1 MRLLPRS
8 LFGRTAL
15 LILVLIVI
23 AQITSLV
30 VLRELVQKPRTD
42 QLADLAGDYVAGLVA
57 GLTALPPSQREQF
70 LASFATSHKVDIVPV
85 GERRPQVLQDVHS
98 LWQQYARQLGQRL
111 HKQPDELV
119 WTADNQGSLWI
130 NVAIADRNYWLIIR
144 GLSAGM
150 HAPLMALLLSSL
162 IVALAVAGALV
173 LQRRLDRPLRRLVA
187 SARVIAQGRQ
197 PDPLPIEPPEEIAT
211 LTCTFNQ
218 MARSLSTLEQERSL
232 MLAGVS
238 HDLRTPLSKVRLA
251 IEIMADRMETDL
263 LSGLRASLAQVDRI
277 IDQFLDYGRV
287 QSEMPGEWTDLSEL
301 IEECCA
307 LRSADDGVFCLS
319 LRCPR
324 PLLMHRP
331 ALMRAITNLMDN
343 ALHYGAPPFC
353 IETQQEAGDVL
364 ISVSDGGPGI
374 PPGEIDSMR
383 QPFRRGS
390 TARSGSAG
398 SGLGLAIVERVAQL
412 HGGELRLANR
422 PEGGLAVTMTLRVA
436 TSDQRSA
443 GVIRLFQDR

>member
-15 LILVLIVI
+15 LILMLIVI
-23 AQITSLV
+23 AQVTGLLV
-30 VLRELVQKPRTD
+30 FRELVQKPRTE

-57 GLTALPPSQREQF
+57 GLQALPSPQRDQF
-70 LASFATSHKVDIVPV
+70 LASFAASHKVDIVPAS
-85 GERRPQVLQDVHS
+85 ERQPRMLGNVNS

-111 HKQPDELV
+111 HKRPDEVV

-130 NVAIADRNYWLIIR
+130 SIAVADRNYWLIIR
-144 GLSAGM
+144 GLTAGL

-173 LQRRLDRPLRRLVA
+173 LQRRLDQPLRRLVA
-187 SARVIAQGRQ
+187 SARLIAQGRQ

-211 LTCTFNQ
+211 LTHSFNL
-218 MARSLSTLEQERSL
+218 MAHSLSTLEQERSL

-251 IEIMADRMETDL
+251 IEIMADRMEAEL
-263 LSGLRASLAQVDRI
+263 LAGLRASLAQVDRI
-277 IDQFLDYGRV
+277 IDQFLDYGRA
-287 QSEMPGEWTDLSEL
+287 QSEVPGQWIDLNEL

-307 LRSADDGVFCLS
+307 FRSADEAVFCLS
-319 LRCPR
+319 LHCPR
-324 PLLMHRP
+324 PILAHRP
-331 ALMRAITNLMDN
+331 ALMRAVTNLMDN
-343 ALHYGAPPFC
+343 ALHYGAAPFG
-353 IETQQEAGDVL
+353 IETQQDTGHIL
-364 ISVSDGGPGI
+364 IRVTDSGPGI
-374 PPGEIDSMR
+374 PADEIDSMR

-398 SGLGLAIVERVAQL
+398 SGLGLAIVERIARL

-422 PEGGLAVTMTLRVA
+422 LEGGLAVTMALKSAASR
-436 TSDQRSA
+436 DQSI
-443 GVIRLFQDR
+443 G

>member
-15 LILVLIVI
+15 LILTLIVI

-70 LASFATSHKVDIVPV
+70 LASFAASHKVEIVPAS
-85 GERRPQVLQDVHS
+85 ERQPQMLEDVYS
-98 LWQQYARQLGQRL
+98 LWQQYARHLGQRL
-111 HKQPDELV
+111 HKRPDELV

-130 NVAIADRNYWLIIR
+130 SVAIADRNYWLIIR

-162 IVALAVAGALV
+162 IVSLAVTGALV
-173 LQRRLDRPLRRLVA
+173 LQRRLDWPLRRLVA
-187 SARVIAQGRQ
+187 SARLIAQGRQ
-197 PDPLPIEPPEEIAT
+197 PDPLPIEPPEEIAA
-211 LTCTFNQ
+211 LTHTFNQ
-218 MARSLSTLEQERSL
+218 MAQSLSTLEQERTL

-251 IEIMADRMETDL
+251 VEIMADRMEADL
-263 LSGLRASLAQVDRI
+263 LSGLRASLVQVDRI
-277 IDQFLDYGRV
+277 IDQFLDYGRG
-287 QSEMPGEWTDLSEL
+287 QSEMPGQWTDLNEL

-307 LRSADDGVFCLS
+307 LRSPDEVFCLS
-319 LRCPR
+319 LRCSR
-324 PLLMHRP
+324 PILANRP
-331 ALMRAITNLMDN
+331 ALIRAITNLLDN
-343 ALHYGAPPFC
+343 ASRYGAAPFG
-353 IETQQEAGDVL
+353 IETQQDASDVL
-364 ISVSDGGPGI
+364 IRVTDSGPGI
-374 PPGEIDSMR
+374 PPDEIDSMR

-412 HGGELRLANR
+412 HGGELRLGNR
-422 PEGGLAVTMTLRVA
+422 PEGGLAATMTLHAAV
-436 TSDQRSA
+436 SDQPSA
-443 GVIRLFQDR
+443 SVIRLSQDR